1 MRICMTDQNFLAM
14 RRAMVESQ
22 LRTND
27 VNDPV
32 LLEAILAVPREAFLP
47 EARRASAY
55 IDRSVPLGDG
65 RALNPPLATA
75 RLLIAAAINPGDHV
89 LLVGSAT
96 GYAAAL
102 LARLGCPV
110 VALEED
116 AGLAA
121 QAKTALAD
129 YAGINAVTGPL
140 AKGHAK
146 GAPYDV
152 IVVDGAIEAMPD
164 ELIDQLKIGGRA
176 VFACVERG
184 VTRLCTGVRSAGG
197 FGARPFADSEAV
209 VLPGFTAPKGFT
221 F

>member
-1 MRICMTDQNFLAM
+1 MTDQNFTAM

-32 LLEAILAVPREAFLP
+32 LLEVILAVPREAFLP

-55 IDRSVPLGDG
+55 IDRSVPLSDG

-75 RLLIAAAINPGDHV
+75 RLLMEAAINPNDHV
-89 LLVGSAT
+89 LLVGAAT

-102 LARLGCPV
+102 LARLGCSV
-110 VALEED
+110 TALEED

-121 QAKTALAD
+121 HARTALAD
-129 YAGINAVTGPL
+129 YAGINLVTGPL

-146 GAPYDV
+146 GAP
-152 IVVDGAIEAMPD
+152 
-164 ELIDQLKIGGRA
+164 
-176 VFACVERG
+176 
-184 VTRLCTGVRSAGG
+184 
-197 FGARPFADSEAV
+197 
-209 VLPGFTAPKGFT
+209 
-221 F
+221 

>member
-1 MRICMTDQNFLAM
+1 MTDQNFTAM

-32 LLEAILAVPREAFLP
+32 LLEAILSVPREAFLP

-55 IDRSVPLGDG
+55 IDRSVPLSGS

-75 RLLIAAAINPGDHV
+75 RLLVEAGINPGDHV
-89 LLVGSAT
+89 LLVGAAT

-102 LARLGCPV
+102 LARLGCSV

-116 AGLAA
+116 ADLLM
-121 QAKTALAD
+121 QAKAALAD
-129 YAGINAVTGPL
+129 YAGITLVSGTL

-146 GAPYDV
+146 GAPYDT
-152 IVVDGAIEAMPD
+152 IIVDGAIEAMPD
-164 ELIDQLKIGGRA
+164 ALIQQLKVGGRA
-176 VFACVERG
+176 AFASAERG
-184 VTRLCTGVRSAGG
+184 VTRLCLGVRSAGG
-197 FGARPFADSEAV
+197 FGARAFVDSEAA
-209 VLPGFTAPKGFT
+209 VLPGFAAPKGFT

>member
-1 MRICMTDQNFLAM
+1 MTDQNFTAM

-27 VNDPV
+27 VNDPA
-32 LLEAILAVPREAFLP
+32 LLEVILAVPREAFLP

-55 IDRSVPLGDG
+55 IDRSVPLSDG

-75 RLLIAAAINPGDHV
+75 RLLMEAAINPSDHV
-89 LLVGSAT
+89 LLVGAAT

-102 LARLGCPV
+102 LARLGCSV
-110 VALEED
+110 VALEDD

-121 QAKTALAD
+121 QAKTALED
-129 YAGINAVTGPL
+129 YAGINVVTGPL
-140 AKGHAK
+140 AKGHPT

-152 IVVDGAIEAMPD
+152 IVIDGAIETMPD
-164 ELIDQLKIGGRA
+164 ALIDQLKIGGRVA
-176 VFACVERG
+176 FASVERG

>member
-1 MRICMTDQNFLAM
+1 MTDQNFTAM

-32 LLEAILAVPREAFLP
+32 LLEAILSVPREAFLP
-47 EARRASAY
+47 ETRRASAY

-75 RLLIAAAINPGDHV
+75 RLLVEAGINLGDNV
-89 LLVGSAT
+89 LLVGAAT

-102 LARLGCPV
+102 LARLGCSV

-116 AGLAA
+116 ASLLA
-121 QAKTALAD
+121 QAKTALAG
-129 YAGINAVTGPL
+129 YAGVTLAAGPL

-146 GAPYDV
+146 CAPYDV
-152 IVVDGAIEAMPD
+152 VVVDGAIEAMPD
-164 ELIDQLKIGGRA
+164 TLVAQLKVGGRA
-176 VFACVERG
+176 VFASAERG
-184 VTRLCTGVRSAGG
+184 VTRLCLGVRSAGG
-197 FGARPFADSEAV
+197 FGARAFVDSEAA
-209 VLPGFTAPKGFT
+209 VLPGFAAPKGFT

>member
-1 MRICMTDQNFLAM
+1 MRISMTDQNFMAM

-75 RLLIAAAINPGDHV
+75 RLLVAAAINPGDHV
-89 LLVGSAT
+89 LLVGAAT

-102 LARLGCPV
+102 LARLGCAV

-116 AGLAA
+116 AALVA
-121 QAKTALAD
+121 QAKTALSD
-129 YAGINAVTGPL
+129 YAGIDIVTGPL
-140 AKGHAK
+140 AEGQAA

-152 IVVDGAIEAMPD
+152 IVVDGAIEALPD
-164 ELIDQLKIGGRA
+164 ALIEQLKIGGRA
-176 VFACVERG
+176 VFASAERG

-197 FGARPFADSEAV
+197 FGARPFVDSEAV
-209 VLPGFTAPKGFT
+209 VLPGFAVPKGFT

>member
-1 MRICMTDQNFLAM
+1 MTDQNFTAM

-32 LLEAILAVPREAFLP
+32 LLDVILAVPREAFLP

-55 IDRSVPLGDG
+55 IDRAVPLGNG

-75 RLLIAAAINPGDHV
+75 RLLIEAAIQPGDHV
-89 LLVGSAT
+89 LLVGAAS

-102 LARLGCPV
+102 LARLGCSV
-110 VALEED
+110 VALEES
-116 AGLAA
+116 AELVA
-121 QAKTALAD
+121 QARGALAD
-129 YAGINAVTGPL
+129 YAGISIETGAL

-152 IVVDGAIEAMPD
+152 IVIDGAIEAFPD
-164 ELIDQLKIGGRA
+164 ALVAQLKVGGRA
-176 VFACVERG
+176 VFASAERG
-184 VTRLCTGVRSAGG
+184 VTRLSVGVRSAGG
-197 FGARPFADSEAV
+197 FGARAFADSEAV
-209 VLPGFTAPKGFT
+209 ALPGFAVPKGFT

>member
-1 MRICMTDQNFLAM
+1 MTDQNFTAM

-32 LLEAILAVPREAFLP
+32 LLDVILAVPREAFLP

-55 IDRSVPLGDG
+55 IDRAVPLGNG

-75 RLLIAAAINPGDHV
+75 RLLIEAAIQPGDHV
-89 LLVGSAT
+89 LLVGAAG

-102 LARLGCPV
+102 LARLGCSV
-110 VALEED
+110 VALEES
-116 AGLAA
+116 AELVA
-121 QAKTALAD
+121 QARTALAD
-129 YAGINAVTGPL
+129 YAGIDIQTGAL
-140 AKGHAK
+140 AKGHAV

-152 IVVDGAIEAMPD
+152 IVIDGAIEAFPD
-164 ELIDQLKIGGRA
+164 ALVAQLKVGGRA
-176 VFACVERG
+176 VFASAERG
-184 VTRLCTGVRSAGG
+184 VTRLSVGVRSAGG
-197 FGARPFADSEAV
+197 FGARAFADSEAV
-209 VLPGFTAPKGFT
+209 ALPGFAVPKGFT